1 MGQHDERIA
10 KLEKAIKEWEVE
22 SRGFAGL
29 RRLKAQLRILK
40 TEELKNSMQ

>member
-10 KLEKAIKEWEVE
+10 KIEKAIKEWDIE

-29 RRLKAQLRILK
+29 RRLKAQLETLQRSK
-40 TEELKNSMQ
+40 